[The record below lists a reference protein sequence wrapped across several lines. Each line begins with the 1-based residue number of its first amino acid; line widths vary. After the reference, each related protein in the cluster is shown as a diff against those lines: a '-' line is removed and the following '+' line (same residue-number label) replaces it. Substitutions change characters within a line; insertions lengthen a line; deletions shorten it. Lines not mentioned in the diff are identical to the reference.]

1 MITIWKTPIV
11 ATVEQVLKD
20 LKLQL
25 YGAGLLKEIK
35 NTGSDLMCTCPF
47 HANGKE
53 HNPSCGVLLQQK
65 VTKDKTYEAGTV
77 HCYTCGYTA
86 DLPQFVAD
94 LLGLSSPV
102 EGFKWLVNQY
112 NYQTEERELP
122 DLDMY
127 RGSTAKSSVLEESL
141 VKQYTQNLLQS
152 EEACRYLHKRRI
164 ANWVL
169 EAYELGFDPEDK
181 TVLFPVR
188 GMDGKVIFYKGRSIA
203 GKHFYNAKEV
213 DKTSVVFGLWEILNG
228 SFSWGTSD
236 QIEEVWITE
245 SEIDALSLISYGVP
259 AVGVKDGETDYDF
272 PIYEVHKL
280 DVDGSGRDR
289 TCLCKGEGCEFCKS
303 GNKPQL
309 RMFLQMINKDEK
321 DKDKQVQLWERGL
334 TDIKNL
340 IGLAGEYGDLTK
352 RDIKI
357 KRSGAKGS
365 LKTTYQYFPKDP
377 SEMEIPEPQNLV
389 GSLILDLDREDQ
401 IKAIEGR
408 LQLNKGNNND
418 SNNDS
423 GAGATRVF

>member
-1 MITIWKTPIV
+1 MGKSLGELINKYESQGFSKAGWFSLKDDGDS
-11 ATVEQVLKD
+11 ATVRMLHK
-20 LKLQL
+20 
-25 YGAGLLKEIK
+25 GAIGTEPD
-35 NTGSDLMCTCPF
+35 GSP
-47 HANGKE
+47 K
-53 HNPSCGVLLQQK
+53 
-65 VTKDKTYEAGTV
+65 Y
-77 HCYTCGYTA
+77 
-86 DLPQFVAD
+86 
-94 LLGLSSPV
+94 
-102 EGFKWLVNQY
+102 
-112 NYQTEERELP
+112 
-122 DLDMY
+122 DLD
-127 RGSTAKSSVLEESL
+127 
-141 VKQYTQNLLQS
+141 
-152 EEACRYLHKRRI
+152 
-164 ANWVL
+164 
-169 EAYELGFDPEDK
+169 
-181 TVLFPVR
+181 
-188 GMDGKVIFYKGRSIA
+188 
-203 GKHFYNAKEV
+203 
-213 DKTSVVFGLWEILNG
+213 VF
-228 SFSWGTSD
+228 
-236 QIEEVWITE
+236 
-245 SEIDALSLISYGVP
+245 
-259 AVGVKDGETDYDF
+259 
-272 PIYEVHKL
+272 EVHKL

-289 TCLCKGEGCEFCKS
+289 TVLCKGEGCELCKAGIKS
-303 GNKPQL
+303 QL